1 MGWKTSV
8 RGMCQSARAWIR
20 TMSGVSE
27 MCARRI
33 EYGVSFETTGPG
45 GLVKNER
52 SWEGEA
58 FGRNERRNELNIPEE
73 MRLR

>member
-1 MGWKTSV
+1 
-8 RGMCQSARAWIR
+8 
-20 TMSGVSE
+20 MSGTSE

-33 EYGVSFETTGPG
+33 EYGVSFGTTGPG

-58 FGRNERRNELNIPEE
+58 LGRKEGRNELNIPEE
-73 MRLR
+73 TRLR